1 MKDNVLKIE
10 YVPIDDLKEYENNA
24 KLHPQEQIEQIK
36 KSINQFGM
44 NDPIAVWKDNIIIEG
59 HGRLIA
65 CKQLG
70 FKELPIIRLDGL
82 TDDERKAYTLVH
94 NKLTMNTDFDIDILN
109 EELANIE
116 INLDDFG
123 FDIELDD
130 IDINAGDEKDLSND
144 VNEVYQIII
153 ECENEL
159 QQEQLFYELTE
170 RKLKCRI
177 LTL

>member
-36 KSINQFGM
+36 KSIKQFGM

-94 NKLTMNTDFDIDILN
+94 NKLTMNTDFDIDKLN
-109 EELANIE
+109 VELQNIDL
-116 INLDDFG
+116 NLDDFG

-130 IDINAGDEKDLSND
+130 IDINADDEKDLSDD
-144 VNEVYQIII
+144 VGEVYQVII

-159 QQEQLFYELTE
+159 QQEQLFYELSE